1 MADFLVDLE
10 ADDDLR
16 TRVEIEL
23 LRSFEEQTG

>member
-16 TRVEIEL
+16 TRVEVEL
-23 LRSFEEQTG
+23 LRSLAG